1 MIKQLEEFLKS
12 DHWLR
17 RYCIFSGGVF
27 YFEPPCISV
36 GLALDLSVCLSVS
49 VFLSIAHSVC
59 VSLSLW
65 CIGGY
70 TRVYGIYQPPGFF
83 DSVYSPQRS

>member
-1 MIKQLEEFLKS
+1 MYMFSCRNCCMVLS
-12 DHWLR
+12 DENIDLL
-17 RYCIFSGGVF
+17 
-27 YFEPPCISV
+27 V
-36 GLALDLSVCLSVS
+36 GDLAVRFGDKLQKTYNSAQDKYTVT
-49 VFLSIAHSVC
+49 AEQ
-59 VSLSLW
+59 W